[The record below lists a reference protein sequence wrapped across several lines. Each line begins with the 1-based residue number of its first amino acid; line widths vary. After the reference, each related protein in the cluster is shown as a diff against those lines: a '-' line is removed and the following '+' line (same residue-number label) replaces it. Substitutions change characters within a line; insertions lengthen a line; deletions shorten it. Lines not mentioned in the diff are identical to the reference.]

1 MTSNVNSTALK
12 RSPGTSLHRQM
23 FTVLRDQIVRGQY
36 RSGTMLP
43 KEEELCAL
51 FDVSRI
57 TVRRALADLEAEG
70 LVEKRQGKGTFVRLE
85 LPAMRPMA
93 TLGFIES
100 LRQIS
105 GDTQV
110 EVLSLEHP
118 VAGGDIAQLL
128 NVDDDSRLLHV
139 TRLRRK
145 AAVPV
150 MITEAWV
157 PEAYIGEVNHADL
170 EAQPLFELLMQR
182 GVRFDRVV
190 QEYTAIAASPLQARL
205 LQVPPGQPLMR
216 INRLIYDEQKR
227 PVQYLAVVM
236 SPERSRI
243 LMDFEI
249 GAMNTLAAGTIVHD
263 VAT

>member
-1 MTSNVNSTALK
+1 
-12 RSPGTSLHRQM
+12 
-23 FTVLRDQIVRGQY
+23 
-36 RSGTMLP
+36 
-43 KEEELCAL
+43 
-51 FDVSRI
+51 
-57 TVRRALADLEAEG
+57 
-70 LVEKRQGKGTFVRLE
+70 
-85 LPAMRPMA
+85 
-93 TLGFIES
+93 
-100 LRQIS
+100 
-105 GDTQV
+105 
-110 EVLSLEHP
+110 
-118 VAGGDIAQLL
+118 
-128 NVDDDSRLLHV
+128 
-139 TRLRRK
+139 
-145 AAVPV
+145 
-150 MITEAWV
+150 
-157 PEAYIGEVNHADL
+157 
-170 EAQPLFELLMQR
+170 MQR

>member
-1 MTSNVNSTALK
+1 
-12 RSPGTSLHRQM
+12 M

-36 RSGTMLP
+36 RAGTMIP

-51 FDVSRI
+51 FGVSRI

-93 TLGFIES
+93 TLGFLDS

-105 GDTQV
+105 DETKV
-110 EVLSLEHP
+110 EVLSLERQE
-118 VAGGDIAQLL
+118 AGGDIAHLL
-128 NVDDDSRLLHV
+128 NVEEATPLLHAM
-139 TRLRRK
+139 RLRRK
-145 AAVPV
+145 ASVPV

-157 PEAYIGEVNHADL
+157 PEACIGEVKRADL
-170 EAQPLFELLMQR
+170 EKQPMFELLMER
-182 GVRFDRVV
+182 GIRFDRVV
-190 QEYTAIAASPLQARL
+190 QEFTAIAASPEHARL
-205 LQVPPGQPLMR
+205 LQVPPGQPLVG
-216 INRLIYDEQKR
+216 INRLIYDEQQQ
-227 PVQYLAVVM
+227 PVQYLTVVM
-236 SPERSRI
+236 SPERSRV
-243 LMDFEI
+243 LMDIAI